1 MATRTLK
8 MSTCFVGV
16 FFILIISVLGHVAVG
31 AAKPITLT
39 FANQNPDTS
48 WSGMN
53 AIGPWA
59 KQVEKATDGRVKI
72 QIYYSQTLTKGK
84 DTWGATKAGIAD
96 IGWCFHGYWP
106 GMTPTADV
114 ISLPALPFK
123 TAEKGSEVLWKL
135 YDKYPS
141 IQKEFA
147 DNKVLLLF
155 TSNPYILITSK
166 KPVQKMEDIKGM
178 KIRMSGGPPT
188 DMLKALGGTPM
199 LIPMPE
205 NYISMQKGVIDGMGA
220 PWEAIHG
227 FRLYEVAKYYTATPF
242 PAVYFSIAMNKNKWN
257 KLPKD
262 IQDAI
267 MSVSGL
273 KGSKFWGRNFFDTAK
288 DGVMKKVESV
298 GKTIEVY
305 ELPEEERQRWL
316 EKAGKPIWEKWVK
329 TMQSKGISNAQEI
342 LDTTVVLSK
351 E

>member
-1 MATRTLK
+1 MRQR
-8 MSTCFVGV
+8 GV
-16 FFILIISVLGHVAVG
+16 ISLLVILLSVLGLITVCS
-31 AAKPITLT
+31 AKPITLT

-59 KQVEKATDGRVKI
+59 RQVEEATNGKVKI
-72 QIYYSQTLTKGK
+72 QIYYSQTLTKGR
-84 DTWGATKAGIAD
+84 DTWGATKAGITD

-106 GMTPTADV
+106 GMTPIADV

-123 TAEKGSEVLWKL
+123 TAEKGSEALWKL
-135 YDKYPS
+135 YEKYPS

-147 DNKVLLLF
+147 DNKILLLF
-155 TSNPYILITSK
+155 TSNPYILISTK
-166 KPVQKMEDIKGM
+166 KQVKTIEDIKGM

-188 DMLKALGGTPM
+188 EMLKALGGTPM
-199 LIPMPE
+199 LIPMPD

-262 IQDAI
+262 VQDGM

-273 KGSKFWGRNFFDTAK
+273 EGSKFWGRNFFDTAK
-288 DGVMKKVESV
+288 DGVMKKVEAT
-298 GKTIEVY
+298 GKSIEIY
-305 ELPEEERQRWL
+305 NLPADERQRWL
-316 EKAGKPIWEKWVK
+316 DKAGKPIWEKWVK
-329 TMQSKGISNAQEI
+329 SMEAKGVSNAREI
-342 LDTTVVLSK
+342 LDTAVMLSK